1 MGFGL
6 CIATKDFPRLLFT
19 GKSPTRRVGRGLI
32 EPLPGMIHRKG
43 TLVGVKKWRMGLD
56 IGARYPLRKSQIISW
71 LGCIVKSHVYISK
84 GRQNNGGVV
93 VRVSSQDQECFKLE
107 RHRRPKDHPYTQET
121 CPSELRTSQLKGL
134 AGLYLTRLQIFLYR
148 QSERF
153 RVHFMGIWAISMDEQ
168 NDKGAYSFTPLLV

>member
-1 MGFGL
+1 M
-6 CIATKDFPRLLFT
+6 
-19 GKSPTRRVGRGLI
+19 
-32 EPLPGMIHRKG
+32 
-43 TLVGVKKWRMGLD
+43 
-56 IGARYPLRKSQIISW
+56 
-71 LGCIVKSHVYISK
+71 
-84 GRQNNGGVV
+84 

-153 RVHFMGIWAISMDEQ
+153 RVHFMGIWAISMNEQ